1 MMDQQEAIK
10 QGRNLLQLYLLK
22 FISNK
27 TDKSSLIT
35 WDWVDQCLEICK
47 SKRKE
52 LHHKQVQTE
61 TLST

>member
-35 WDWVDQCLEICK
+35 WDWADQCLEIYK
-47 SKRKE
+47 SKLKE
-52 LHHKQVQTE
+52 LHLKQVQTE